1 MRKALMAALA
11 VGMFIPAAAQAA
23 EPTPFG
29 NGCVASNGVRFCEAA
44 HREPGAVKGDPPVIT
59 NLDRRPTSFDGTPI
73 DADVTLPATGS
84 GPWPT
89 VIMIHGYGGDKNS
102 YRSNSAATANGLN
115 NVSYAARG
123 YAVVTVSMRGFGM
136 SCGKD
141 VRTRTAGCEKGYVHL
156 MDTRYEAR
164 DAQYLLGKLVDEGIA
179 DPAKLASLG
188 ASYGGGATLQIAY
201 LKNRIRNAD
210 GSFSPWTSPLGT
222 PLSLKAGW
230 AMVPWSNLASALT
243 PNGRFL
249 DFDSNTAGLS
259 TSPVGVPIASYINGL
274 YTSGDASGW
283 YPAAGADP
291 EADITTWKDQ
301 LFAGEPFSTSALD
314 NLKSVSDFHGG
325 YTVGGKP
332 SPLLLQSG
340 WTDDLFPP
348 AEALR
353 VYTSQRAMGNNDIR
367 LIFNDLGHPRSQN
380 KPDQGNQLN
389 TAGAAFLDAQLKG
402 IPGGPAAGSAAAMAM
417 TCNPAG
423 GTGSVPVNDP
433 MYSSGPAVS
442 ASSWETLRPNA
453 VRFTSNPAKSLEL
466 KRVGSTV
473 TGGDDASA
481 FAIDPI
487 FGTAGACGRVADST
501 EPGVA
506 TYKFTSKG
514 FSLLGLPTVQAKI
527 ATTGQ
532 YGFIAARLWDV
543 SGGKRR
549 LVTRGVYR
557 LEDNQSGT
565 IKFQLHGNYY
575 KFAKGNTVKLELLPK
590 DRPYLQTSRGTFKV
604 SVTKMTL
611 ELPTK
616 DKRSSKT
623 GVTSRSIGKLVR

>member
-1 MRKALMAALA
+1 MRKALIAALA
-11 VGMFIPAAAQAA
+11 VGTFIPAAAQAA

-29 NGCVASNGVRFCEAA
+29 NDCVAKNGVRFCQ
-44 HREPGAVKGDPPVIT
+44 GAGKEGDGTPT
-59 NLDRRPTSFDGTPI
+59 GLDRRPTSFDGTPI
-73 DADVTLPATGS
+73 DADVTLPPTGN

-89 VIMIHGYGGDKNS
+89 VIMIHGYGQDKNS
-102 YRSNSAATANGLN
+102 YLSNAAATASGLN

-136 SCGKD
+136 SCGRD
-141 VRTRTAGCEKGYVHL
+141 VRTRTAGCDKGYIHL

-164 DAQYLLGKLVDEGIA
+164 DAQHLLGKLVDEGIA
-179 DPAKLASLG
+179 DPTKLASLG
-188 ASYGGGATLQIAY
+188 ASYGGGATLQLAY
-201 LKNRIRNAD
+201 LKNRIRNAN
-210 GSFSPWTSPLGT
+210 GSLSPWTSPLGT

-249 DFDSNTAGLS
+249 DYDSNTAGLS
-259 TSPVGVPIASYINGL
+259 ITPAGVPISSYLNAL
-274 YTSGDASGW
+274 YLGGDLSGW
-283 YPAAGADP
+283 YAPAGTDP
-291 EADITTWKDQ
+291 DADITTWKSQ
-301 LFAGEPFSTSALD
+301 LSAGEPFSAGALA

-325 YTVGGKP
+325 YTVGGKT

-353 VYTSQRAMGNNDIR
+353 VYSSQKALGNNDVR
-367 LIFNDLGHPRSQN
+367 LIFNDLGHARSQN
-380 KPDQGNQLN
+380 KPDQGNHLN
-389 TAGAAFLDAQLKG
+389 TAGAAFLDSQLKG

-417 TCNPAG
+417 TCNPDG

-433 MYSSGPAVS
+433 AFSSGPAVS
-442 ASSWETLRPNA
+442 ATSWEKLRPNA

-466 KRVGSTV
+466 KRVGSSV
-473 TGGDDASA
+473 SGGDDATA

-487 FGTAGACGRVADST
+487 FGSAGACGRVADLP

-506 TYKFTSKG
+506 SYKFTSKG
-514 FSLLGLPTVQAKI
+514 FSLLGLPTIKATI
-527 ATTGQ
+527 ATTGT
-532 YGFIAARLWDV
+532 YGVVAARLWDV

-557 LEDNQSGT
+557 LNDKQSGT
-565 IKFQLHGNYY
+565 IRFQLHGNYY
-575 KFAKGNTVKLELLPK
+575 RFNQGNTVKLELLPK
-590 DRPYLQTSRGTFKV
+590 DRPYLQTSKGAFKV
-604 SVTKMTL
+604 TVRNLTL

-616 DKRSSKT
+616 DAKSSRT
-623 GVTSRSIGKLVR
+623 GVTSRLIGKFVR